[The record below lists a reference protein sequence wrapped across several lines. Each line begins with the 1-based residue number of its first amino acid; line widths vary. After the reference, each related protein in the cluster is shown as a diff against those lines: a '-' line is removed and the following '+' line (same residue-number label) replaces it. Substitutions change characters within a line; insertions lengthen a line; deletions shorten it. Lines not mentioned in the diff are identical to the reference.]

1 MKTLTISLD
10 DTIYDRLVIAGTKT
24 YSETMANP
32 DYDPKYQYDPEGEEE
47 EKANPVTVPNTKQTR
62 DQHLAAVV
70 DTAIKNILKTHEVQD
85 VSNKAV
91 IKKQKEIESLAINT
105 TIS

>member
-10 DTIYDRLVIAGTKT
+10 DAIYDRLVIAGTKN
-24 YSETMANP
+24 YNKTMANP
-32 DYDPKYQYDPEGEEE
+32 DYDPAYMYDPEGEEE
-47 EKANPVTVPNTKQTR
+47 EKPNPVTVPNTDQTR
-62 DQHLAAVV
+62 DQHLAVVV

-91 IKKQKEIESLAINT
+91 EKKQKEIESLAINT

>member
-1 MKTLTISLD
+1 MKTLTITLED
-10 DTIYDRLVIAGTKT
+10 AIYARLLTAGTKG
-24 YSETMANP
+24 YNEEMANP
-32 DYDPKYQYDPEGEEE
+32 GYDPGYKYDPEGEDEE
-47 EKANPVTVPNTKQTR
+47 RPNPVTVPNIETR